1 MPETA
6 PEVLSYPSETLVTP
20 PPQEAV
26 VTPPPQEAVVT
37 PPPQEAVVTP
47 PPQEAVVTPPP
58 QEAVVTTPMG
68 DNTGF
73 VETPVVETPRVPVT
87 PVSFDLSKFMSPAS
101 TGVSGADISAI
112 PQEPSV
118 SPYIDVITGLEDA
131 NKAAYG
137 TLGKVNFDLEK
148 FLGPSEG
155 GKFGLSGPEGSYVP
169 QPVDTKSL
177 AGVFGPQE
185 ATFSR
190 YIDVRPD
197 LQTDVYNK
205 AVAANPY
212 GKLEMEKILA
222 SFGGVRPPTYTS
234 VSPNSARTATAYSS
248 IPARSSPVPVTSL
261 FPSTAASYVA
271 PEPIRTGYEVPPT
284 GPFYPDLF
292 TGNISIPTPAT
303 STPRPDYNV
312 LYDLANFLSK
322 QGSNGSTYV
331 TPYVEVKP
339 GAGTSS
345 KQAPLPSFSSISY
358 PTGSPPDTK
367 TS

>member
-1 MPETA
+1 MT
-6 PEVLSYPSETLVTP
+6 

-26 VTPPPQEAVVT
+26 VTP
-37 PPPQEAVVTP
+37 
-47 PPQEAVVTPPP
+47 PPP

-101 TGVSGADISAI
+101 TGVSGADINAI

-148 FLGPSEG
+148 FLGPSAG

-212 GKLEMEKILA
+212 GKFEMEKILA

-248 IPARSSPVPVTSL
+248 IPAPSSPVPITSL

-284 GPFYPDLF
+284 GPFYPDLL
-292 TGNISIPTPAT
+292 TGNIPIPTPAT
-303 STPRPDYNV
+303 STPRPNYNV

-322 QGSNGSTYV
+322 QGSNGSTNV

-345 KQAPLPSFSSISY
+345 KQAPLPLFSSISY